1 MSDKKHNKNNKTNK
15 NNKNQKNQKTA
26 DKFSVQSANVGQQ
39 SKGKYNSSPI
49 RLRDA
54 EGNWTTYELWKK
66 NIKSKHQNNFKRKR
80 KGRGKRAKLRR
91 WQKKFHKSFIK
102 KFRSK
107 RYHVLRKFLKPSRFF
122 PLSRYL
128 KNKPAFYRSKFRLY
142 HKTFGKYYGKSFRSP
157 RVKIVFGFLKHNYLK
172 ERLRQKKRIYLSY
185 KGVPNNFFG
194 VKYKGNIYIKAY
206 PIFKWRLSPSSLDLY
221 SRGYKFNLK
230 KLLRR
235 SSINNF
241 KKFKTKKFK
250 SKFNFKGRAKRFR
263 NVKLPLRY
271 FKKRGR
277 KRIFRLFAK
286 KLKRKTFFLIK
297 ERYRFFRSVYKIKP
311 RLYRPRFFF
320 TFFST

>member
-1 MSDKKHNKNNKTNK
+1 
-15 NNKNQKNQKTA
+15 
-26 DKFSVQSANVGQQ
+26 
-39 SKGKYNSSPI
+39 
-49 RLRDA
+49 
-54 EGNWTTYELWKK
+54 
-66 NIKSKHQNNFKRKR
+66 
-80 KGRGKRAKLRR
+80 
-91 WQKKFHKSFIK
+91 
-102 KFRSK
+102 
-107 RYHVLRKFLKPSRFF
+107 
-122 PLSRYL
+122 
-128 KNKPAFYRSKFRLY
+128 
-142 HKTFGKYYGKSFRSP
+142 
-157 RVKIVFGFLKHNYLK
+157 LK

-271 FKKRGR
+271 FKKGEENVFLDFLL
-277 KRIFRLFAK
+277 KNLNGKLF
-286 KLKRKTFFLIK
+286 F
-297 ERYRFFRSVYKIKP
+297 
-311 RLYRPRFFF
+311 
-320 TFFST
+320 